1 MKFTISIIFV
11 KIKVE
16 NVKKLM
22 CYNCNQ
28 INYIKRDCSQ
38 SDKKTARIHAM
49 KINNDNNL
57 QNFQEDS
64 LDDLKKD

>member
-1 MKFTISIIFV
+1 MKFIISIIFV

-28 INYIKRDCSQ
+28 INYVKRDCLQ
-38 SDKKTARIHAM
+38 SDKKVARIYAM
-49 KINNDNNL
+49 EINNN
-57 QNFQEDS
+57 
-64 LDDLKKD
+64 DDL